1 MITLDR
7 VTSQDGTEIAYRR
20 LGGDGPGLVLLHGA
34 MQTGQ
39 GNIEL
44 AEALSGAFTC
54 YVPDRRGRGRSGPA
68 GPRYGLAREVED
80 LSALLAATGAE
91 HVMGVSSGAIVALRT
106 ALARPELRTVIAFEP
121 PLDLD
126 GSNPTGWLER
136 FDREL
141 AAGRV
146 PAALVTG
153 MLGTRMGPAFL
164 GLLPRP
170 LLEAM
175 TTAMLKR
182 QDRTAADGEPTFR
195 ELAPT
200 LRQDVQVVAETA
212 DDLDAYR
219 RVRAEVLLLGGT
231 RSPAYLRNVLTALRG
246 VLPRCQR
253 VDLPGLDHSATS
265 NAAMRGRPEQ
275 VAAEVRRFL
284 RPAG

>member
-7 VTSQDGTEIAYRR
+7 VTSQDGTTIAYRR

-34 MQTGQ
+34 MQTGHS
-39 GNIEL
+39 NIEL

-68 GPRYGLAREVED
+68 GPRHGLAREVED

-91 HVMGVSSGAIVALRT
+91 HVMGVSSGAVIALRT
-106 ALARPELRTVIAFEP
+106 ALARPELSTVVAFEP

-175 TTAMLKR
+175 TAAMLRR
-182 QDRTAADGEPTFR
+182 QDRAAADGEPTFR

-200 LRQDVQVVAETA
+200 LRQDVQVVADTA
-212 DDLDAYR
+212 GDLDAYR
-219 RVRAEVLLLGGT
+219 HVTAEVLLLGGT
-231 RSPAYLRNVLTALRG
+231 KSPAHLKGALTALHG
-246 VLPRCQR
+246 TLPRCR
-253 VDLPGLDHSATS
+253 RADLPGLGHSATS
-265 NAAMRGRPEQ
+265 NASMRGRPDL
-275 VAAEVRRFL
+275 VAAEVCRFL
-284 RPAG
+284 LPPG